1 MIGSAGYNSDLKEA
15 SKVSGER
22 EELKGPLL
30 YEGKAKRVYR
40 TADPAK
46 VIIEYKDDATA
57 FNAQKRGFI
66 QEKGILNNAISARFF
81 EMLERAGIAT
91 HFVERLNERETLAWA
106 VQIVPLEVVVRN
118 VAAGSLTARLGLEE
132 GYRLPKAVV
141 EFYLKDDRLGDP
153 IVNRDHI
160 LLLGLATEEEL
171 DEMKRLAL
179 EINRHL
185 TEFLQPVGLDLI
197 DFKLEFGRRE
207 GKILLADEIS
217 PDTCRFWDVQT
228 GERLDKDRFRRD
240 LGNVAEAYKEVFA
253 RIERRWGS

>member
-1 MIGSAGYNSDLKEA
+1 
-15 SKVSGER
+15 
-22 EELKGPLL
+22 
-30 YEGKAKRVYR
+30 
-40 TADPAK
+40 
-46 VIIEYKDDATA
+46 
-57 FNAQKRGFI
+57 
-66 QEKGILNNAISARFF
+66 
-81 EMLERAGIAT
+81 MLERAGIAT